1 MGKTLGVL
9 AGVGHLPVDVVR
21 GAKKEGYRT
30 VAIGLVP
37 GTHEELSGE
46 ADAFYAINIGK
57 VGKIF
62 KTLQKEGVDEVTMI
76 GKVTKE
82 ILYSGGILVP
92 DWQAIKILMSL
103 PDRHDD
109 TIMNALVAK
118 LENLGIHVMDQTLFL
133 KDLMPRE
140 GVLSKR
146 KPTRE
151 EWEDMQYGFAM
162 AKKIGGLD
170 IGQTVVVKNK
180 AIMAVEAIEGT
191 DACILRGG
199 RLGRKAIVAKTAKPA
214 QDNRFDMPGVGV
226 RTIESMIESGCA
238 GIVMEAGRTL
248 LVERE
253 KALKLADEHNITVA
267 AMKDPEAK

>member
-37 GTHEELSGE
+37 GTHEDLPKE

-82 ILYSGGILVP
+82 ILYSGGVLVP

-118 LENLGIHVMDQTLFL
+118 LEDMGIHVMDQTLFL
-133 KDLMPRE
+133 KDLMPQE
-140 GVLSKR
+140 GVLSRR
-146 KPTRE
+146 KPTKE
-151 EWEDMQYGFAM
+151 EWEDMQYGFEM

-199 RLGRKAIVAKTAKPA
+199 KLGKKAIVAKTAKPA

-253 KALKLADEHNITVA
+253 KALKLADDHNITVV

>member
-21 GAKKEGYRT
+21 GARKEGYRT

-37 GTHEELSGE
+37 GTHEDLPGE

-57 VGKIF
+57 VGRIF

-82 ILYSGGILVP
+82 ILYSGGVLVP

-109 TIMNALVAK
+109 TIMNALVAI
-118 LENLGIHVMDQTLFL
+118 LESLGIHVMDQTLFL
-133 KDLMPRE
+133 KDLMPQE

-199 RLGRKAIVAKTAKPA
+199 KLGKKAIVAKTAKPA

-253 KALKLADEHNITVA
+253 KALKLADDHDITVV
-267 AMKDPEAK
+267 AMKDPEGR